1 MRSKDNNSIKLSV
14 PKFYSKAMDGWFWTC
29 QQCEQKIQHEMSI
42 SLTEYNIK
50 GERVCK
56 ECFDAY
62 NIESI
67 PRCHKKLLN
76 LRKEAQVLGVIFE
89 PICRDDLLAF
99 DEKSDDYV
107 ETAMRYLELVIRES
121 IYLKRKIENAK
132 EEDRKTKD

>member
-1 MRSKDNNSIKLSV
+1 MGKKNPKVKDGIRLSV
-14 PKFYSKAMDGWFWTC
+14 PKSYSKAMDGWFWTC
-29 QQCEQKIQHEMSI
+29 PRCDQKFQHEMSI

-76 LRKEAQVLGVIFE
+76 LRKEAQELGVIFE
-89 PICRDDLLAF
+89 PICSENLLAF
-99 DEKSDDYV
+99 DEKSDDYS
-107 ETAMRYLELVIRES
+107 ETALRYLELVIRES
-121 IYLKRKIENAK
+121 IFLKRKIEKAK
-132 EEDRKTKD
+132 KENS

>member
-1 MRSKDNNSIKLSV
+1 MKSREKKPITLSV
-14 PKFYSKAMDGWFWTC
+14 PKSYSKAMDGWFWTC
-29 QQCEQKIQHEMSI
+29 PRCEQKIQHEMSI

-56 ECFDAY
+56 ECFDVY

-76 LRKEAQVLGVIFE
+76 LRKEAQELGVIFE
-89 PICRDDLLAF
+89 PICRNELMAF

-107 ETAMRYLELVIRES
+107 DNASRYLELVINES
-121 IYLKRKIENAK
+121 VYLMKKIENAK
-132 EEDRKTKD
+132 GEDRKTKD

>member
-1 MRSKDNNSIKLSV
+1 MGKKNPKVKDGIRLSV
-14 PKFYSKAMDGWFWTC
+14 PKSYSKAMDCWFWTC
-29 QQCEQKIQHEMSI
+29 PRCEQKIRHEMSI

-76 LRKEAQVLGVIFE
+76 LRKEAHELGVIFE
-89 PICRDDLLAF
+89 PICSENLLGF
-99 DEKSDDYV
+99 DEKSNDYV
-107 ETAMRYLELVIRES
+107 ETALRYLELVIRES
-121 IYLKRKIENAK
+121 IYLKGKIENAK
-132 EEDRKTKD
+132 VGRT

>member
-1 MRSKDNNSIKLSV
+1 MKSEDSERIGLSV
-14 PKFYSKAMDGWFWTC
+14 PKSYSKAMDAWFWTC
-29 QQCEQKIQHEMSI
+29 PRCEQKIQHEMSI

-76 LRKEAQVLGVIFE
+76 LRKEAQELGVIFE
-89 PICRDDLLAF
+89 PICSDDLLTF
-99 DEKSDDYV
+99 DKESDDYV
-107 ETAMRYLELVIRES
+107 ETALRYLDLVIRES
-121 IYLKRKIENAK
+121 IFLKRKIEKAK
-132 EEDRKTKD
+132 EEKS